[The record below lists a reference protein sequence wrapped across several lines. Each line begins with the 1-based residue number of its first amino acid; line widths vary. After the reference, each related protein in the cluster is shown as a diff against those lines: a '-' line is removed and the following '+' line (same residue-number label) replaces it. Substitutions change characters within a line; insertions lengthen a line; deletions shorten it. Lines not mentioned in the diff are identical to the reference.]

1 MQAEWFLPFL
11 ELATLRIVL
20 TERIMAY
27 FNNVDMSMEFLNRVF
42 EYFPRWNFVGPCNV
56 QVNVKFDNHLLTR
69 GVKLLLQNTYL
80 RKNNM

>member
-1 MQAEWFLPFL
+1 
-11 ELATLRIVL
+11 
-20 TERIMAY
+20 MAY
-27 FNNVDMSMEFLNRVF
+27 FNNVDMSMEFFNWVF

-80 RKNNM
+80 RKNNMGMGHLKIDLKKVSFLRFRDL

>member
-1 MQAEWFLPFL
+1 
-11 ELATLRIVL
+11 
-20 TERIMAY
+20 MAY
-27 FNNVDMSMEFLNRVF
+27 FNNVDMSMEFFNRVF

-80 RKNNM
+80 RKNNMQMGHLKIDLKKVSSLRFRDL